1 MKFRAAAPL
10 VVLFLVSCVRE
21 PSVDPEL
28 LFGHVAEL
36 ASEEY
41 AGRRTGTEGN
51 RRAVAYIRSRFELYG
66 LEEQL
71 QSFRHITLEMASAPT
86 LEIIGR
92 NGEVTDS
99 FVHLIDFRA
108 NHHWA
113 GIRTEGAAEA
123 ELFLIEER
131 EELFSL
137 PEEADG
143 KILLLKREIVKGM
156 RVTSLLNTL
165 RGSGHRIPA
174 LIIRYDSRQQSGY
187 YSYGT
192 YTGWHN
198 GNTNPD
204 GPFIFFC
211 IDGVY
216 EKLRRFAVNLPE
228 AADRDS
234 KLPAASEDPDSNGSA
249 AAEVSDPKTSAAGRR
264 VRLTM
269 DTGFPEVES
278 SNVIGTAAGRGEGTL
293 IISAHLDH
301 VGVVGDDVYCPGAL
315 DNASG
320 VAVLLELARMTAEYR
335 REPEQTIVFAAFNGE
350 EQDLF
355 GSRHYVENPLFPLEG
370 SACVNLDMVGSS
382 GDLPL
387 TVSTLRSGND
397 VTDAI
402 LRTAEKTGVEYERV
416 SDVWNSDHASFAH
429 KNIPAVL
436 LTHQD
441 YTYLHTP
448 LDKPETAVDSER
460 MAAVASA
467 LFSFI
472 LEYAYGEEPV
482 SSPIAGGGK
491 IDYP

>member
-1 MKFRAAAPL
+1 M
-10 VVLFLVSCVRE
+10 LFLVSCVRE

-66 LEEQL
+66 LEEQI

-99 FVHLIDFRA
+99 FVYLIDFRA
-108 NHHWA
+108 NHHWT

-216 EKLRRFAVNLPE
+216 EKLERHAVNPPE
-228 AADRDS
+228 SADRDS
-234 KLPAASEDPDSNGSA
+234 KLPAATKDQA
-249 AAEVSDPKTSAAGRR
+249 ARRR

-269 DTGFPEVES
+269 DTRFPEVES

-460 MAAVASA
+460 MAAVAST

-472 LEYAYGEEPV
+472 LEYAFEEESVP
-482 SSPIAGGGK
+482 SPIAGGGK
-491 IDYP
+491 IEYP